1 MKFYSFE
8 RLNNLTSVYDVNT
21 GDVRIYD
28 LFERTIYNNTDLKRN
43 PYITS
48 NDDVCRLDKVCVNI
62 NEGYL
67 EYIEELIVSNNILNP
82 FSIEENQYLTY
93 VTEIDKIDNMHTSE
107 FNSENTNKFKILN
120 INKSKRSSNTELP
133 PSVNPGL
140 KQIDI
145 DYDKKKITIL
155 NKFK

>member
-21 GDVRIYD
+21 GYVRIYD

-48 NDDVCRLDKVCVNI
+48 NDDVCRLDKVCINI

>member
-1 MKFYSFE
+1 MRFYSFE

-21 GDVRIYD
+21 GYVRIYD

>member
-1 MKFYSFE
+1 MEHIQVCYRPIE
-8 RLNNLTSVYDVNT
+8 VVDVDTGLIMSVK
-21 GDVRIYD
+21 
-28 LFERTIYNNTDLKRN
+28 DLKG
-43 PYITS
+43 
-48 NDDVCRLDKVCVNI
+48 KAF
-62 NEGYL
+62 
-67 EYIEELIVSNNILNP
+67 LI
-82 FSIEENQYLTY
+82 IEENQYLTY

>member
-8 RLNNLTSVYDVNT
+8 RLNSLTSVYDENT
-21 GDVRIYD
+21 GNVRIYD
-28 LFERTIYNNTDLKRN
+28 LFERTIYNNTELKRN
-43 PYITS
+43 AYITS
-48 NDDVCRLDKVCVNI
+48 IDDVCRLDKVCSNI
-62 NEGYL
+62 NSGYL

-93 VTEIDKIDNMHTSE
+93 VIEIDKIENMHTSE
-107 FNSENTNKFKILN
+107 YKPENTNKFNILN

-145 DYDKKKITIL
+145 DYDKKKITVL

>member
-8 RLNNLTSVYDVNT
+8 KLNTLTSVYDENT
-21 GDVRIYD
+21 GDVSIYD

-48 NDDVCRLDKVCVNI
+48 FDDVCRLDKVCNNI
-62 NEGYL
+62 NSGYL

-93 VTEIDKIDNMHTSE
+93 VIEVDKIENMHTSE
-107 FNSENTNKFKILN
+107 YKPENSNKFKILN
-120 INKSKRSSNTELP
+120 INKNKRSSNTELP

-145 DYDKKKITIL
+145 DYDKKKITVL

>member
-21 GDVRIYD
+21 GYVRIYD